1 MNKQINSFAEVV
13 ESSVNSFT
21 AQCWKWDNF
30 PNFGSLILV
39 EEKEKTLLGLVTN
52 ISTGSLD
59 ANRYPFTYQKT
70 LEELQEEQPQIFEFL
85 KTTFKVLVV
94 GYIENS
100 KIRYLLPP
108 TPAKIHSFVS
118 FPSKKVINDFFSS
131 FDFLHLIFSNEAVII
146 NIDELLLALLH
157 YLSNEGLLNELKL
170 IEFSDRLSL
179 LTGNDYRRLKLF
191 LYRAQ
196 QLINL

>member
-39 EEKEKTLLGLVTN
+39 EEKEKTFLGLVTN

-118 FPSKKVINDFFSS
+118 FPSRKVILDFFSS